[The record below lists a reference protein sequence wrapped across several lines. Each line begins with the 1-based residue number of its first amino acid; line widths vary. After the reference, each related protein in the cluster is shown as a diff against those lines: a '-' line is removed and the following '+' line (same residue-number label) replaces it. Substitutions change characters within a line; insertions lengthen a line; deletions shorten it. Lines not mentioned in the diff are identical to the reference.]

1 MVSLP
6 IFIILLGILMVASNN
21 TRIPTQNDP
30 RAQTFATLTADTQV
44 TFDSPEPLPGVGTY
58 KVTSRHIESPAWC
71 SCTAPVMA
79 EHATTRS
86 ATSPRA

>member
-21 TRIPTQNDP
+21 TRIPTQNNP

-44 TFDSPEPLPGVGTY
+44 TFD
-58 KVTSRHIESPAWC
+58 
-71 SCTAPVMA
+71 
-79 EHATTRS
+79 
-86 ATSPRA
+86 